1 LITNGE
7 TQHWETQ
14 AKCKTPEVFG
24 KYDFFTTD
32 TEEKNEIKNICF
44 TCPVRADCVKFALEN
59 GEIWGIWGG
68 KDENEIRRTLSVN
81 AEGLE
86 VRRGRYPQ
94 CPYCGARTSKLMTK
108 TIDLPDGGRWT
119 TGKMVECTN
128 CGFDWRSRSSANAVV
143 AYHAERA
150 NVEARAA
157 RRQADLTAK
166 ELAAAT
172 TDVKIAE
179 AVVEAATALYDE
191 ERAKTP
197 KNEDNPK
204 IEEAQLVLK
213 QAKKDHRLA
222 RGMVVRLTQKSKD
235 AQQQATELL
244 DYAKSNPT
252 KPKNY

>member
-14 AKCKTPEVFG
+14 AKCKTPEVYG

-32 TEEKNEIKNICF
+32 TEEKNVIKNICF
-44 TCPVRADCVKFALEN
+44 TCPVRGDCVKFALEN
-59 GEIWGIWGG
+59 SEIWGIWGG

-81 AEGLE
+81 AEGVE

-128 CGFDWRSRSSANAVV
+128 CGFDWRSRSSANAVA
-143 AYHAERA
+143 AYHGERA
-150 NVEARAA
+150 NLEARAA
-157 RRQADLTAK
+157 RRLADTTAK
-166 ELAAAT
+166 ELSAAIV
-172 TDVKIAE
+172 DDKIAQD
-179 AVVEAATALYDE
+179 VLEAATELLAVEL
-191 ERAKTP
+191 AKP
-197 KNEDNPK
+197 FKSDR
-204 IEEAQLVLK
+204 IEEARQVLK
-213 QAKKDHRLA
+213 QAKKDA
-222 RGMVVRLTQKSKD
+222 RIAKGQVVRLTLKAKETSEQAVETFEYSKS
-235 AQQQATELL
+235 
-244 DYAKSNPT
+244 SPT